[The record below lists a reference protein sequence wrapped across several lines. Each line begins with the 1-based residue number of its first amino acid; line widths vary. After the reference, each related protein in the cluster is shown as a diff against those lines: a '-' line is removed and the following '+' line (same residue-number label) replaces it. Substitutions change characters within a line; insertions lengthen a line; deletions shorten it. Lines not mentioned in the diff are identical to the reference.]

1 MLAGRSPGRLVPM
14 SEPADS
20 LERLHQSEQ
29 HLLRTVDS
37 LRSDSWTQPSVL
49 PGWTRAHV
57 AAHLALNAEGLAGAV
72 DGLAHEL
79 DVPVYESGE
88 RRDADI
94 EELAHAEPA
103 EIRERLFAAGQSLR
117 EALATLDEDQWSRSV
132 ARVPGGPMWA
142 VADVPSTRR
151 REVEIHHADLD
162 AGYDHADW
170 PVDFV
175 VELLDL
181 VSADHAQSEDSPGF
195 TARATDTVRTWD
207 VGAEQ
212 PVVAGTAADLGWWL
226 VGRGDGDGLTSDGGD
241 LPRLGPWRRAPAR
254 TQAP

>member
-57 AAHLALNAEGLAGAV
+57 AAHLALNAEGLTGAV

-103 EIRERLFAAGQSLR
+103 
-117 EALATLDEDQWSRSV
+117 
-132 ARVPGGPMWA
+132 
-142 VADVPSTRR
+142 
-151 REVEIHHADLD
+151 
-162 AGYDHADW
+162 
-170 PVDFV
+170 
-175 VELLDL
+175 
-181 VSADHAQSEDSPGF
+181 
-195 TARATDTVRTWD
+195 
-207 VGAEQ
+207 
-212 PVVAGTAADLGWWL
+212 
-226 VGRGDGDGLTSDGGD
+226 
-241 LPRLGPWRRAPAR
+241 
-254 TQAP
+254 